1 MRLPGGTRPGP
12 TLAPF
17 TPYLFQFLSAPTVPW
32 LWEGGGGRGCPGA
45 PTLSRGVRAGPAA
58 LREEEEE
65 EEEDEGP
72 GPVGA
77 ARVRA
82 LGRVGGEG
90 GVPRAARPGLPP
102 RCIAFSAVTAV
113 AQRASVF
120 GFI

>member
-32 LWEGGGGRGCPGA
+32 LWEGGGVGGA